1 MGNRV
6 AHIADQGINALARY
20 EAATPVHRQESM
32 SRFQA
37 WVALDGQD
45 YVSSAGLDL
54 EQRIVLN
61 FVALHIL
68 RVQVD
73 EGLLRS
79 EEPTSEIQSLI
90 RISYA
95 VLCLKNTTTTN
106 SLPIFVLS
114 IAFYYST
121 LT

>member
-1 MGNRV
+1 M
-6 AHIADQGINALARY
+6 
-20 EAATPVHRQESM
+20 P
-32 SRFQA
+32 RFQA

-73 EGLLRS
+73 EGLLYMAGQGRYQARAAHGVPMIAQPSCGQVQRIWGRDVRS
-79 EEPTSEIQSLI
+79 EEHTSELQSLM

-95 VLCLKNTTTTN
+95 V
-106 SLPIFVLS
+106 
-114 IAFYYST
+114 
-121 LT
+121 